1 MRWFRPREF
10 RHPELVEAE
19 AAHFLDAMR
28 ETYGAPLVLTSDAR
42 TPEENAAARGSSPT
56 SLHLQGRAF
65 DLQWIPDPEALW
77 RLVDA
82 VYLVAGGPGPQ
93 ALQLQQL
100 QMLAQM
106 PEAEFQSVAGLFPQE
121 IVQQLQAIRAQFG
134 LGRP

>member
-1 MRWFRPREF
+1 M
-10 RHPELVEAE
+10 VEAE
-19 AAHFLDAMR
+19 AAHFLDAVR

-82 VYLVAGGPGPQ
+82 VYLVAGRNPIELELVNSVTDKHIHLGC
-93 ALQLQQL
+93 
-100 QMLAQM
+100 LA
-106 PEAEFQSVAGLFPQE
+106 SGRVSRL
-121 IVQQLQAIRAQFG
+121 LIRAD
-134 LGRP
+134 

>member
-1 MRWFRPREF
+1 LRWFRPREF

-19 AAHFLDAMR
+19 AAHFLDAVR

-82 VYLVAGGPGPQ
+82 VYLVAGRNPIELELVNSVTDKHIHLGC
-93 ALQLQQL
+93 
-100 QMLAQM
+100 LA
-106 PEAEFQSVAGLFPQE
+106 SGRVSRL
-121 IVQQLQAIRAQFG
+121 LIRAD
-134 LGRP
+134 

>member
-19 AAHFLDAMR
+19 AAHFLDAVR

-82 VYLVAGGPGPQ
+82 VYLVAGRNPIELELVNSVTDKHIHLGC
-93 ALQLQQL
+93 
-100 QMLAQM
+100 LA
-106 PEAEFQSVAGLFPQE
+106 SGRVSRL
-121 IVQQLQAIRAQFG
+121 LIRAD
-134 LGRP
+134 